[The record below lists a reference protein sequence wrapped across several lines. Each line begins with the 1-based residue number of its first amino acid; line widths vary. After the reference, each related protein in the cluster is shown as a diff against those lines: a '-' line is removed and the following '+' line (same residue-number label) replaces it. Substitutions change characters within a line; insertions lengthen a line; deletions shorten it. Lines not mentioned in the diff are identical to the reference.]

1 MSGEEDR
8 TVAHHLRQALE
19 HLREAREGGLRKTH
33 AVAIEETERT
43 LARVLS
49 EHERDD

>member
-1 MSGEEDR
+1 MTGEEDH
-8 TVAHHLRQALE
+8 TAAY
-19 HLREAREGGLRKTH
+19 HLREALAHLRDARDGSLRKTH
-33 AVAIEETERT
+33 AVAIRETERT